1 MCLLIWNLISRRTF
15 AMAPLPD
22 AIGKLWP
29 FFAIHR
35 RSQKSGNCAIGVLL
49 WTCKGQTSSFWSLCT
64 QGHMWVWNPHF
75 FERVGQTQ
83 KRCGN
88 GTVAPTP
95 SPSIP
100 DYDRCVK
107 EKNRKKSGRSIVLRT
122 LPVLQQKYP
131 NFCDRGTFAIVI
143 RIGLTG
149 YGRDAVRLLSFR
161 IGIFD
166 LVQKVGIR
174 EKSSNFPCRSYRF
187 LPKSINLINH

>member
-1 MCLLIWNLISRRTF
+1 MRWHRCRTRSESYGLFLRSIGDRKSPATVLSGYFCGPVRVSLRVSDRYVLRAICEFGTLIFS
-15 AMAPLPD
+15 
-22 AIGKLWP
+22 
-29 FFAIHR
+29 
-35 RSQKSGNCAIGVLL
+35 SGSGRHKNGV
-49 WTCKGQTSSFWSLCT
+49 
-64 QGHMWVWNPHF
+64 
-75 FERVGQTQ
+75 
-83 KRCGN
+83 